1 VKTYAQL
8 KRNISEESVGWKR
21 VARPDLVFPN
31 NIYGSADGLVRI
43 KSDEA
48 EPDGSFWGE
57 IEEPIHNE
65 CKKGDVFSYDY
76 TELYLGTADK
86 WSDWKLSG
94 LADYILQGVK
104 HKNKDG
110 VNTHPV
116 IERSVASL
124 EDADPADEIEELF
137 EKYLNDEEIQAL
149 IQKAKRGV
157 VSVEGDPKR
166 SKTERDQATEVLEWI
181 ESVAKTWRRDK
192 SLHPNT
198 VTALFRCVAGTQSSS
213 SKGWGFRTP
222 NWKASPDGKVPAD
235 FRNEMREEI
244 LDERRIGMTDAAIKV
259 GALAT
264 KRWIIARGRE
274 GKVSSQ
280 INGLAALI
288 LLSLAATDR
297 GESWMSKALATSGF
311 MKE

>member
-1 VKTYAQL
+1 MKTYAEL
-8 KRNISEESVGWKR
+8 KRNVSEKSVGWKR

-43 KSDEA
+43 KSDEP

-57 IEEPIHNE
+57 ITEPIHNG
-65 CKKGDVFSYDY
+65 CKKGDVFSYEY
-76 TELYLGTADK
+76 NELYLGTADK

-116 IERSVASL
+116 IERSVASF
-124 EDADPADEIEELF
+124 EDADRIEENEELF
-137 EKYLNDEEIQAL
+137 EKYLDDEEINSL
-149 IQKAKRGV
+149 IQKAKQGAAA
-157 VSVEGDPKR
+157 VEVDPKK
-166 SKTERDQATEVLEWI
+166 SKVEREQAKEVLAFI
-181 ESVAKTWRRDK
+181 ADVARIWQREK
-192 SLHPNT
+192 SLHPQQ
-198 VTALFRCVAGTQSSS
+198 VTALMRIVAGTNSSS

-235 FRNEMREEI
+235 FKNEMKEQI

-311 MKE
+311 FKE